1 MSTTGDGR
9 SAAPPTRTAMVR
21 IQDQE
26 REKREKENF
35 LMFTRVLMK
44 WVLKFYL

>member
-9 SAAPPTRTAMVR
+9 SAAPPTRTIMVR
-21 IQDQE
+21 NQAQE
-26 REKREKENF
+26 REKKEKKDF

-44 WVLKFYL
+44 

>member
-21 IQDQE
+21 NQE
-26 REKREKENF
+26 RERKKKEKENF

-44 WVLKFYL
+44 